1 MIGGRKVGFA
11 RLPSLRTV
19 RAVLPHTAR
28 QLVVANNGLIE
39 TKMGLAQTI
48 ETRFREVV
56 IRPTLLAICLLS
68 LCFLKVSSTFGP
80 SKQQAEPTGEYPV
93 SLQAV

>member
-1 MIGGRKVGFA
+1 
-11 RLPSLRTV
+11 V

-39 TKMGLAQTI
+39 TKVGLAQTI

-56 IRPTLLAICLLS
+56 IRLRGGNGFLDRDLHPTIQS
-68 LCFLKVSSTFGP
+68 P
-80 SKQQAEPTGEYPV
+80 SQAH
-93 SLQAV
+93 